1 MMESSMGYLAN
12 NNEKWY
18 EWMLLAPSKRV
29 IRYDTSDQI
38 QMGVQRAHG
47 PINYIEPDVV
57 VLNGQRSWF
66 AAEAR
71 GLICMHNISKN
82 KIKFACTAILV
93 YRYSCTPKLTI
104 HALHSA
110 HLDDS
115 RSDKPLTRTL
125 FSILCWKRSGG
136 ARPYRKFIKKQG
148 KQILCTKKK
157 GTKHKAPCQKFY
169 TSRCP
174 ISKMHPPYR

>member
-12 NNEKWY
+12 NNAKWY

-71 GLICMHNISKN
+71 GFICMHNISKN

-104 HALHSA
+104 HDLHSA

-115 RSDKPLTRTL
+115 RSDKPLKHTLVSSFTRAGVL
-125 FSILCWKRSGG
+125 FRKCIHRISITMSDHSSHLTFSV
-136 ARPYRKFIKKQG
+136 PE
-148 KQILCTKKK
+148 
-157 GTKHKAPCQKFY
+157 
-169 TSRCP
+169 
-174 ISKMHPPYR
+174 

>member
-1 MMESSMGYLAN
+1 M
-12 NNEKWY
+12 
-18 EWMLLAPSKRV
+18 
-29 IRYDTSDQI
+29 IRAI
-38 QMGVQRAHG
+38 RFRWGVQRAHG

-71 GLICMHNISKN
+71 GFICMHNISKN

-136 ARPYRKFIKKQG
+136 ARPYRKFIKKTG
-148 KQILCTKKK
+148 KTDFMYKEERNKTQSPLSEIL
-157 GTKHKAPCQKFY
+157 HKPVPYFKNAS
-169 TSRCP
+169 T
-174 ISKMHPPYR
+174 ISITLMSDHSGHHVRVLFRLGQF